1 MYLSLEKEYYE
12 VVKTVFGVWKK
23 RVMVVGHIPI
33 LIVKGKESEGTLE
46 KK

>member
-23 RVMVVGHIPI
+23 RVITVGGWAYPYINS
-33 LIVKGKESEGTLE
+33 KREGK
-46 KK
+46 